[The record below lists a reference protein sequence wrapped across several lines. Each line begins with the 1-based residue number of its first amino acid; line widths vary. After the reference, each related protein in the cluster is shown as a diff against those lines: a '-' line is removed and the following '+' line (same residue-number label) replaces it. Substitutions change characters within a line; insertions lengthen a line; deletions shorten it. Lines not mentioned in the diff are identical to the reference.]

1 MVQIQTDRLVSDIV
15 REHPGLS
22 EAFERLGI
30 EYCCGGKRPLRE
42 ACAEQGLDA
51 HTVVRT
57 LEAVAA
63 AGAGP
68 EAGHEP
74 NPDTLSTPELI
85 DHIVSTHHAFLREQI
100 PRLSELVTEVAEHHG
115 DDDPRLMDVA
125 RIFHELS
132 GELMPHQ
139 DREEKE
145 LFPLLRAAGGAGAD
159 GRSGNEAVRLIDEL
173 EQDHDRVGELL
184 AELNRLT
191 DGFTPWPAACNT
203 TRAMLDGLARLEADT
218 HRHVHKENNV
228 LFPRFQQ

>member
-57 LEAVAA
+57 LEAIAA

-74 NPDTLSTPELI
+74 NPDALSTPELI
-85 DHIVSTHHAFLREQI
+85 DHIVSTHHAFLREQV

-115 DDDPRLMDVA
+115 DDDPRLLDVA

-145 LFPLLRAAGGAGAD
+145 
-159 GRSGNEAVRLIDEL
+159 
-173 EQDHDRVGELL
+173 QDHDRVGELL
-184 AELNRLT
+184 AELKRLT

-228 LFPRFQQ
+228 LFPRFQPDRENLRMRGARAPDVS